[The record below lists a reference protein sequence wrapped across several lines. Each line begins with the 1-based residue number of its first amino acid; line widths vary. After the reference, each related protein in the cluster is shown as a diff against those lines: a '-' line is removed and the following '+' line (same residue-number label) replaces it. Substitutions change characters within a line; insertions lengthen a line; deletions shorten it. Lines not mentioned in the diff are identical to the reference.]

1 MNQKTIYS
9 PCEQPAGCSECTDVC
24 DETAPVAKLQDELT
38 GALIGL
44 SRAADTAPDVNE
56 GTWQLL
62 IEGLLAT
69 VTNAKRNEK
78 SIRELIDRVHKEKAR
93 LVPNCAGCLSSCG
106 RTDDYDMSLLR
117 NAQEDIRSLKSRI
130 LRGAREMAAYAHH
143 AMVPGCSDEGLN
155 HFLVRTLFTIGVDWG
170 VEDLEELQSIAMDVD
185 EKKRHYMSL
194 LDRT

>member
-1 MNQKTIYS
+1 M
-9 PCEQPAGCSECTDVC
+9 
-24 DETAPVAKLQDELT
+24 
-38 GALIGL
+38 
-44 SRAADTAPDVNE
+44 
-56 GTWQLL
+56 
-62 IEGLLAT
+62 
-69 VTNAKRNEK
+69 
-78 SIRELIDRVHKEKAR
+78 IDRVHREKAR

-143 AMVPGCSDEGLN
+143 AMVPGCSDEVLN
-155 HFLVRTLFTIGVDWG
+155 RFFVKALFAVGVDWG
-170 VEDLEELQSIAMDVD
+170 LEDLEELQSIAMDVD